1 MDEILIET
9 VSVHV
14 FLLGFAPKKSV
25 EHVEKSETKENF
37 HTSPP
42 TFLIFG

>member
-1 MDEILIET
+1 MDEIVIET

-14 FLLGFAPKKSV
+14 LLLGFAPKRSV
-25 EHVEKSETKENF
+25 EHVEKSEMKEKF